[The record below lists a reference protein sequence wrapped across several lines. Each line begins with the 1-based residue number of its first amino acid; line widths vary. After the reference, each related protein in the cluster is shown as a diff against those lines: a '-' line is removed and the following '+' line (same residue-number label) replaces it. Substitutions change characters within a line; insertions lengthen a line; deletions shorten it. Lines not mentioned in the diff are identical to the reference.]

1 MIERSEAAVLSSN
14 AGDDKIRICL
24 IGTVV
29 DDAQTLNAAKAF
41 KVPVITSETGTE
53 ILEDESWITYFI
65 LSDFEGPM
73 YEAIYKSKHK

>member
-1 MIERSEAAVLSSN
+1 MIERSENAVLSSN
-14 AGDDKIRICL
+14 AGEDKIRICL

-29 DDAQTLNAAKAF
+29 DDVQTLNAAKAF

-65 LSDFEGPM
+65 LNDFEGPM